1 MRKIIIVKIGFCITF
16 GIKKKIYISPHLF
29 HVKSIGWMEMAM
41 GYHLGIHGSNLSNT
55 SMSSIMYV
63 DHIYVK

>member
-1 MRKIIIVKIGFCITF
+1 MK
-16 GIKKKIYISPHLF
+16 
-29 HVKSIGWMEMAM
+29 MAM
-41 GYHLGIHGSNLSNT
+41 GYHLEIHGSNLGNT